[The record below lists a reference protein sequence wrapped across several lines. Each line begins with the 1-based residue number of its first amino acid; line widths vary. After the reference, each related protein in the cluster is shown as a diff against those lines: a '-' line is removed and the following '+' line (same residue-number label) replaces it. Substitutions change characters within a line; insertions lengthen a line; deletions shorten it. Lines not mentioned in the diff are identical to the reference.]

1 MAAKRWPTVASR
13 AGGVGGTSAGHA
25 ALIVSAACAAADCKA
40 LQLGALRL
48 VGPHHAIDLIG
59 RPRHHASIALA
70 TNGRSGEI
78 ALRGLAVGRRTRGDV
93 VEPRFL
99 LVAER
104 IVEGRQRRIDGI
116 DRIDQR
122 AETIVHLRKPSGRR
136 ERDIA
141 LAMRSDLVA
150 GFDNGIAEIV
160 AHLAL
165 PLIGRHRGLDLIDRP
180 AGDFAGFLV
189 TALHH
194 ALSEPRHALRR
205 AWSLHV
211 IVAAVREK
219 DGLVD
224 VAVAVGP
231 ERIVPPVIPRPQR
244 EVEEV
249 ALGVGPEQGT
259 DPADM
264 EEVIMVPPVVVPT
277 LAPERVECGLI
288 GEVTP

>member
-40 LQLGALRL
+40 CSLARCAS
-48 VGPHHAIDLIG
+48 VGSHC
-59 RPRHHASIALA
+59 HHASIALA

-160 AHLAL
+160 EHLAL

-180 AGDFAGFLV
+180 AGDSPPASSLQPC
-189 TALHH
+189 TMPCR
-194 ALSEPRHALRR
+194 SR
-205 AWSLHV
+205 AMRSG
-211 IVAAVREK
+211 AR
-219 DGLVD
+219 
-224 VAVAVGP
+224 GP
-231 ERIVPPVIPRPQR
+231 C
-244 EVEEV
+244 
-249 ALGVGPEQGT
+249 T
-259 DPADM
+259 
-264 EEVIMVPPVVVPT
+264 
-277 LAPERVECGLI
+277 
-288 GEVTP
+288 

>member
-40 LQLGALRL
+40 LQLGALHL

-78 ALRGLAVGRRTRGDV
+78 ALRGLAVARRTRGDV

-104 IVEGRQRRIDGI
+104 SVEGRQRRIDGI

-160 AHLAL
+160 EHLAL

-180 AGDFAGFLV
+180 AGDSPPASSLQPC
-189 TALHH
+189 TMPCR
-194 ALSEPRHALRR
+194 SR
-205 AWSLHV
+205 AMRSG
-211 IVAAVREK
+211 AR
-219 DGLVD
+219 
-224 VAVAVGP
+224 GP
-231 ERIVPPVIPRPQR
+231 C
-244 EVEEV
+244 
-249 ALGVGPEQGT
+249 T
-259 DPADM
+259 
-264 EEVIMVPPVVVPT
+264 
-277 LAPERVECGLI
+277 
-288 GEVTP
+288 

>member
-78 ALRGLAVGRRTRGDV
+78 ALRGLAVARRTRGDV

-99 LVAER
+99 IVAER

-116 DRIDQR
+116 DRIDP
-122 AETIVHLRKPSGRR
+122 ETIVHLRKLSDRR

-150 GFDNGIAEIV
+150 GFDNGIA
-160 AHLAL
+160 
-165 PLIGRHRGLDLIDRP
+165 
-180 AGDFAGFLV
+180 
-189 TALHH
+189 
-194 ALSEPRHALRR
+194 
-205 AWSLHV
+205 
-211 IVAAVREK
+211 
-219 DGLVD
+219 
-224 VAVAVGP
+224 
-231 ERIVPPVIPRPQR
+231 
-244 EVEEV
+244 
-249 ALGVGPEQGT
+249 
-259 DPADM
+259 
-264 EEVIMVPPVVVPT
+264 
-277 LAPERVECGLI
+277 
-288 GEVTP
+288 